1 VSPANRHED
10 LDRAKA
16 VAILLVVF
24 GHIVARDPPTGNN
37 WYVLLKFGIYQFHM
51 PFFMY
56 LSGYVTFLSGAARLA
71 PHEWPRLVSRR
82 VARLLLPFLIFGLA
96 IIAGKLV
103 LGSVLYI
110 DNPVAS
116 VGPALVNLFW
126 HTDDSAAH
134 SVWYVAVLF
143 IECIVTPP
151 LLYLLRGRTSLLLL
165 VAAVIYFLPIPH
177 RVYLDEFA
185 EFYLF
190 FVLGGVAAEAGDGW
204 LRRVDAYAWAWLGGL
219 GAALAFTFWA
229 LATGWIHIDDPRQ
242 TATMLICGVASMPAV
257 HALVRRRPLSRSA
270 LLLSLAY
277 YTFVIYLLNTPWI
290 GLVKAVALKVMPW
303 DGVNFL
309 LFAPLLM
316 LAGVFGPILTK
327 QLILRRVPVLDRMT
341 Q

>member
-1 VSPANRHED
+1 VSPASRHED

-24 GHIVARDPPTGNN
+24 GHIVARDPPPGND

-56 LSGYVTFLSGAARLA
+56 LSGYVTFLSGAARVA
-71 PHEWPRLVSRR
+71 PPRWPGLISRR
-82 VARLLLPFLIFGLA
+82 VSRLLVPFFIFGLA
-96 IIAGKLV
+96 IIAGKL
-103 LGSVLYI
+103 LAASYLYV

-116 VGPALVNLFW
+116 VGSALLNLVW

-151 LLYLLRGRTSLLLL
+151 LLYLLRGRTSLLLA

-177 RVYLDEFA
+177 RVYIDEFA
-185 EFYLF
+185 EFYVF
-190 FVLGGVAAEAGDGW
+190 FVLGGVAAEAGAGW
-204 LRRVDAYAWAWLGGL
+204 LRRLDEWAWLWFGVL
-219 GAALAFTFWA
+219 GAALAATYWA
-229 LATGWIHIDDPRQ
+229 LAAGWIHIDDPRQ
-242 TATMLICGVASMPAV
+242 TATMLICGVASIPAV
-257 HALVRRRPLSRSA
+257 HALVRRRPLARSA

-290 GLVKAVALKVMPW
+290 GFVKALALKVMPW
-303 DGVNFL
+303 DGRNFL